1 METLKG
7 TMPLSILYTFSL
19 CICMRHIQHA
29 HNSHLQSCL
38 RVRVHVHV
46 HVDVPC
52 HVMCMCA
59 TLHSSSFACNT
70 GTPRLS
76 G

>member
-52 HVMCMCA
+52 HVHVCLYA
-59 TLHSSSFACNT
+59 AYK
-70 GTPRLS
+70 
-76 G
+76 